1 MCQEHGYAVLQSSLL
16 VRGRPSIG
24 HWPAHVTTT
33 ALDRTH
39 QVLTSHHEQALAATP
54 VKMLHVQHDETA
66 HLLIKEREYIS
77 EARCSC
83 NDIPASIRITDGS
96 CISLQ
101 LAQSNDQ
108 AGARF
113 NETAVASTGYERTRS
128 HVSTTIASGFRT
140 SHPSLGA
147 PHCLT
152 GKPLHKTNKTFTRS
166 VENQ

>member
-1 MCQEHGYAVLQSSLL
+1 MPRQKTLK
-16 VRGRPSIG
+16 
-24 HWPAHVTTT
+24 
-33 ALDRTH
+33 
-39 QVLTSHHEQALAATP
+39 LTSHHEQALAATP

-101 LAQSNDQ
+101 LPKATTKL
-108 AGARF
+108 
-113 NETAVASTGYERTRS
+113 EHASMKLRWPQPAYERTRS